1 MTTRLT
7 EDEFWEQF
15 QEANEEQL
23 QSDASDEL
31 DVTKK
36 FDARIAQGWWREI
49 WLREGIYLGIN
60 QAQHGDRTIVNY
72 PEREFNYVRCCFA
85 LSGKLQESVAS
96 TTDEILLPHIAGKY
110 SLRSNGLN
118 HQTFC
123 DCSDTE
129 AYSELN
135 IEILPSILRSF
146 AAPPEG
152 NLPGNLQHLVK
163 TSEQAIYARSGDIQP
178 MMATLLQ
185 QILYCPYQGM
195 VKRMYLE
202 SKAIELMA
210 LVLDHEVAI
219 QQEELKTVSLKPDQ
233 LERIHYAKEILLK
246 DHHNPPSLEELA
258 HQAGLND
265 FILKQ
270 GFRYCFGT
278 TVFGLLRSHRLE
290 LAKQLLASQNITVAE
305 VAHRVGYAS
314 VPSFAKAFKRKFGLN
329 PKQHQKAC
337 R

>member
-1 MTTRLT
+1 MTIRLT
-7 EDEFWEQF
+7 EDEFFGQF
-15 QEANEEQL
+15 QEADEEQL
-23 QSDASDEL
+23 QWDASDDL
-31 DVTKK
+31 DVTYK
-36 FDARIAQGWWREI
+36 FDARMAQGWWRDI

-60 QAQHGDRTIVNY
+60 KAQHGDRTIVNY
-72 PEREFNYVRCCFA
+72 SEQEFNYVRCCFT
-85 LSGKLQESVAS
+85 LSGKLQESIVS
-96 TTDEILLPHIAGKY
+96 KPDEILIPQIVGKY

-118 HQTFC
+118 HQTVC
-123 DCSDTE
+123 DCSE
-129 AYSELN
+129 KKPYFELN
-135 IEILPSILRSF
+135 VSILPSILRSF
-146 AAPPEG
+146 AVSPEG
-152 NLPGNLQHLVK
+152 ELPQNLQHLVK
-163 TSEQAIYARSGDIQP
+163 TSEQPIYARSADIQP

-202 SKAIELMA
+202 SKVIELMG
-210 LVLDHEVAI
+210 LVLDHEATI
-219 QQEELKTVSLKPDQ
+219 GQEELKTVSLKPDQ
-233 LERIHYAKEILLK
+233 IERIHYAKEILLQ
-246 DHHNPPSLEELA
+246 DLSNPPSLEKLA

-270 GFRYCFGT
+270 GFRACFGT

-290 LAKQLLASQNITVAE
+290 VAKQLLAQQNITVAE
-305 VAHRVGYAS
+305 VAYRVGYAS